1 MDQNR
6 LEGLKR
12 LLDERRGSAKQNR
25 SEELGVENSETE
37 NSEVSNSKAPNS
49 EVSNFESL
57 NPEASNSEFP
67 NSEISNY
74 ETQNSKVPNS
84 EASNSETLNSYP
96 DALNLEA
103 EADQNSACENSAEP
117 QNFIS
122 DDSGALPQNSKA
134 RDYDK
139 EPIIVKNY
147 ERLLISTIT
156 FLYMPMILGGYIL
169 SIWDLIFS
177 KHHISMME
185 IGSSVIFGIFIAIA
199 LRLIYSCC
207 VSNNNRKIYFMNN
220 SIDFYN
226 NGELERR
233 TNNLHLNDVISRPF
247 WGYCNDDKIRRF
259 IYNIIIIF
267 SIAALSFLSSQ
278 ILLLF
283 IFSILSAI
291 FLKIF
296 FHFLIVVNFKNFSF
310 FSAIVVD
317 YPYYEQENTYYLSSI
332 LSAKNYLVCVYDA
345 ERLNEIKEWF
355 LVRKNINID
364 KIEKYYLS

>member
-1 MDQNR
+1 
-6 LEGLKR
+6 
-12 LLDERRGSAKQNR
+12 
-25 SEELGVENSETE
+25 
-37 NSEVSNSKAPNS
+37 
-49 EVSNFESL
+49 
-57 NPEASNSEFP
+57 
-67 NSEISNY
+67 
-74 ETQNSKVPNS
+74 
-84 EASNSETLNSYP
+84 
-96 DALNLEA
+96 
-103 EADQNSACENSAEP
+103 ACDNNAEP

-122 DDSGALPQNSKA
+122 DDSGSLQQSPKA

-139 EPIIVKNY
+139 YPIIVKNY

-156 FLYMPMILGGYIL
+156 FLYAPMILGGYIL

-185 IGSSVIFGIFIAIA
+185 IGSSVIFGIFIAIV
-199 LRLIYSCC
+199 LRLIYSSC
-207 VSNNNRKIYFMNN
+207 VSNNNCKIYFMNN

-233 TNNLHLNDVISRPF
+233 TNNLHLNDVIGRPF

-278 ILLLF
+278 ILLFF

-296 FHFLIVVNFKNFSF
+296 FHFLIVGNFKNFSF

>member
-1 MDQNR
+1 MDQSR
-6 LEGLKR
+6 LEELKR
-12 LLDERRGSAKQNR
+12 LLQKWHQEPKRGLEQN
-25 SEELGVENSETE
+25 SNGENFKAQNSETQ
-37 NSEVSNSKAPNS
+37 NS
-49 EVSNFESL
+49 EVSNFEV
-57 NPEASNSEFP
+57 SNSESL
-67 NSEISNY
+67 NSESMNSEVSNY
-74 ETQNSKVPNS
+74 KSPNFESLNSKAPKSATN
-84 EASNSETLNSYP
+84 
-96 DALNLEA
+96 DLNLEA
-103 EADQNSACENSAEP
+103 EAARNSAYENNTEP
-117 QNFIS
+117 QNSIS
-122 DDSGALPQNSKA
+122 DGSGALRQNSKA

-156 FLYMPMILGGYIL
+156 FLYAPMILGGYIL
-169 SIWDLIFS
+169 SIWDLIFP
-177 KHHISMME
+177 KRHISMME

-199 LRLIYSCC
+199 LRLIYSSC

-233 TNNLHLNDVISRPF
+233 TNNIHLNYVISRPF

-267 SIAALSFLSSQ
+267 SITALSFLSSQ
-278 ILLLF
+278 ILLFF

-296 FHFLIVVNFKNFSF
+296 FHFLIVGNFKNFSF

-332 LSAKNYLVCVYDA
+332 LSAKNYLVCVYDT

>member
-1 MDQNR
+1 MDQSR
-6 LEGLKR
+6 LEELKR
-12 LLDERRGSAKQNR
+12 LLQKRHQEPKRGLEQN
-25 SEELGVENSETE
+25 SNGENFKAPNSEIQ
-37 NSEVSNSKAPNS
+37 NS
-49 EVSNFESL
+49 EVSNFEV
-57 NPEASNSEFP
+57 SNSESLNFELPNFESLNSKAP
-67 NSEISNY
+67 NSATN
-74 ETQNSKVPNS
+74 
-84 EASNSETLNSYP
+84 
-96 DALNLEA
+96 DLNLEA
-103 EADQNSACENSAEP
+103 EADKNSAYENNAEP

-122 DDSGALPQNSKA
+122 DDSGSLRQNSKA

-139 EPIIVKNY
+139 DPIIVKNY

-156 FLYMPMILGGYIL
+156 FLYAPMILGGYIL

-185 IGSSVIFGIFIAIA
+185 IGSSIIFGIFIAIA
-199 LRLIYSCC
+199 LRLIYNCC

-233 TNNLHLNDVISRPF
+233 TNNLHLNYVMGRPF

-278 ILLLF
+278 ILLFF

-296 FHFLIVVNFKNFSF
+296 FHFLIVGNFKNFSF

-332 LSAKNYLVCVYDA
+332 LSAKNYLVCVYGA

-355 LVRKNINID
+355 LIRKHIDID

>member
-1 MDQNR
+1 MGQGR
-6 LEGLKR
+6 LEELKR
-12 LLDERRGSAKQNR
+12 LLQKRHQEPKRGLEQN
-25 SEELGVENSETE
+25 SNGENSKAPNSETE
-37 NSEVSNSKAPNS
+37 NSEA
-49 EVSNFESL
+49 SNFEV
-57 NPEASNSEFP
+57 SNSEFLNFESP
-67 NSEISNY
+67 NSEIL
-74 ETQNSKVPNS
+74 NSKSLNSRAQNS
-84 EASNSETLNSYP
+84 EASNSETLNSDP
-96 DALNLEA
+96 GALNSEA
-103 EADQNSACENSAEP
+103 EADQNSACENSAEQ
-117 QNFIS
+117 QNFIL
-122 DDSGALPQNSKA
+122 DDSGSLQQNSKA

-169 SIWDLIFS
+169 SIWNSISS

-185 IGSSVIFGIFIAIA
+185 IGSSIIFGIFIAIA
-199 LRLIYSCC
+199 LRLIYSSC

-233 TNNLHLNDVISRPF
+233 TNNLHLNYVIGRPF
-247 WGYCNDDKIRRF
+247 WGYCNDDKVRRF

-278 ILLLF
+278 ILLFF

-296 FHFLIVVNFKNFSF
+296 FHFLIVGNFKNFSF
-310 FSAIVVD
+310 FTAIVVD

-332 LSAKNYLVCVYDA
+332 LSAKNYLVCVYDT
-345 ERLNEIKEWF
+345 ERPNEIKEWF

>member
-1 MDQNR
+1 MDQSR
-6 LEGLKR
+6 LEKLKKLLQKRHQESKRGL
-12 LLDERRGSAKQNR
+12 EQN
-25 SEELGVENSETE
+25 SNGENFKAPNSET
-37 NSEVSNSKAPNS
+37 KNS
-49 EVSNFESL
+49 EVSNFEVSNFEFL
-57 NPEASNSEFP
+57 NFEPP
-67 NSEISNY
+67 NFEIL
-74 ETQNSKVPNS
+74 NSKSSNS
-84 EASNSETLNSYP
+84 EASKFETLKSHPN
-96 DALNLEA
+96 ALNLETELET
-103 EADQNSACENSAEP
+103 EADQNSACDNNAEP

-122 DDSGALPQNSKA
+122 DDSGSLQQSPKA

-139 EPIIVKNY
+139 YPIIVKNY

-156 FLYMPMILGGYIL
+156 FLYAPMILGGYIL

-185 IGSSVIFGIFIAIA
+185 IGSSVIFGIFIAIV
-199 LRLIYSCC
+199 LRLIYSSC
-207 VSNNNRKIYFMNN
+207 VSNNNCKIYFMNN

-233 TNNLHLNDVISRPF
+233 TNNLHLNDVIGRPF

-278 ILLLF
+278 ILLFF

-296 FHFLIVVNFKNFSF
+296 FHFLIVGNFKNFSF

-332 LSAKNYLVCVYDA
+332 LSAKNYLVCVYGA

>member
-1 MDQNR
+1 MDQGR
-6 LEGLKR
+6 LEELKR
-12 LLDERRGSAKQNR
+12 LLNERCGDAKQNR
-25 SEELGVENSETE
+25 SEELAVENSKTENSETE
-37 NSEVSNSKAPNS
+37 NFEVSNSKALNFEIQNS
-49 EVSNFESL
+49 EVSNFESQDYEVSNFEVL
-57 NPEASNSEFP
+57 NSVSLNFESLNSKAP
-67 NSEISNY
+67 NSA
-74 ETQNSKVPNS
+74 T
-84 EASNSETLNSYP
+84 

-103 EADQNSACENSAEP
+103 EADQNSACDNNAEP

-122 DDSGALPQNSKA
+122 NDSGSLQQNSKA

-156 FLYMPMILGGYIL
+156 FLYVPMILGGYIL
-169 SIWDLIFS
+169 SIWNLIFS
-177 KHHISMME
+177 KHYISMME
-185 IGSSVIFGIFIAIA
+185 IGSSIIFGIFIAIA
-199 LRLIYSCC
+199 LRLIYNCC

-233 TNNLHLNDVISRPF
+233 TNNLHLNDMIGRPF
-247 WGYCNDDKIRRF
+247 WGYCNDDKVRRL

-278 ILLLF
+278 ILLFF

-296 FHFLIVVNFKNFSF
+296 FHFLIVGNFKNFSF
-310 FSAIVVD
+310 FSTIVVD
-317 YPYYEQENTYYLSSI
+317 YPYYEQKNTYYLSSI
-332 LSAKNYLVCVYDA
+332 LSAKNYLVCVYDT

-355 LVRKNINID
+355 LIRKHIDID
-364 KIEKYYLS
+364 KIEKYYLN

>member
-1 MDQNR
+1 MACPSNLKAAKMDQGR
-6 LEGLKR
+6 LEELKR
-12 LLDERRGSAKQNR
+12 LLQKRHQEPKRGLEQN
-25 SEELGVENSETE
+25 SNGENFKISNSEIQ
-37 NSEVSNSKAPNS
+37 NS
-49 EVSNFESL
+49 EVSNFEVLNSESL
-57 NPEASNSEFP
+57 NSRA
-67 NSEISNY
+67 
-74 ETQNSKVPNS
+74 TNS
-84 EASNSETLNSYP
+84 EASNFETLNSDP
-96 DALNLEA
+96 GALNSEA
-103 EADQNSACENSAEP
+103 EVAQNSACKNSAEQ
-117 QNFIS
+117 QNFTS
-122 DDSGALPQNSKA
+122 NDSGSLRQNSKA
-134 RDYDK
+134 RNYDK
-139 EPIIVKNY
+139 DPLIVKNY

-156 FLYMPMILGGYIL
+156 FLYAPMILGGYIL

-185 IGSSVIFGIFIAIA
+185 IGSSIIFGIFIAIA
-199 LRLIYSCC
+199 LRLIYNCC

-233 TNNLHLNDVISRPF
+233 TNNLHLNYVICITF
-247 WGYCNDDKIRRF
+247 WGYCNDDKVRRL

-278 ILLLF
+278 ILLFF
-283 IFSILSAI
+283 IFSILSAL

-296 FHFLIVVNFKNFSF
+296 FHFLIVGNFKNFSF

-332 LSAKNYLVCVYDA
+332 LSAKNYLVCVYDT

-355 LVRKNINID
+355 LIRKHIDID

>member
-1 MDQNR
+1 MDQSR
-6 LEGLKR
+6 
-12 LLDERRGSAKQNR
+12 LDELKKLLQKRHQEPKQGL
-25 SEELGVENSETE
+25 EQNSNGE
-37 NSEVSNSKAPNS
+37 NSKA
-49 EVSNFESL
+49 SNFETKNS
-57 NPEASNSEFP
+57 EASNFEVL
-67 NSEISNY
+67 
-74 ETQNSKVPNS
+74 NSKSLNYRAQNS
-84 EASNSETLNSYP
+84 EASNSEIINSDP
-96 DALNLEA
+96 DALNLKAKLEA
-103 EADQNSACENSAEP
+103 ESVQNSVRKNNTEP

-122 DDSGALPQNSKA
+122 DDSGFLQHNPKA

-156 FLYMPMILGGYIL
+156 FLYAPMILGGYIL

-185 IGSSVIFGIFIAIA
+185 IGSSIIFGIFIAIA

-226 NGELERR
+226 NGEPERR
-233 TNNLHLNDVISRPF
+233 TNNLHLNDVIGRPF
-247 WGYCNDDKIRRF
+247 WGYCNDDKVRRF

-267 SIAALSFLSSQ
+267 SIVALSFLSSQ

-296 FHFLIVVNFKNFSF
+296 FHFLIVGNFKNFSF

-332 LSAKNYLVCVYDA
+332 LSAKNYLICVYDA

-355 LVRKNINID
+355 LIRKHIDID

>member
-1 MDQNR
+1 MDQSR
-6 LEGLKR
+6 
-12 LLDERRGSAKQNR
+12 LDELKKPLQKRHQEPKRGLEQN
-25 SEELGVENSETE
+25 SNGENI
-37 NSEVSNSKAPNS
+37 KAPNS
-49 EVSNFESL
+49 EVSNSKFL
-57 NPEASNSEFP
+57 NYKSSNF
-67 NSEISNY
+67 
-74 ETQNSKVPNS
+74 
-84 EASNSETLNSYP
+84 EASNSETINSDP

-103 EADQNSACENSAEP
+103 EADQNSACDNNAEP
-117 QNFIS
+117 QNSIS
-122 DDSGALPQNSKA
+122 DDSGALRQNSKA

-156 FLYMPMILGGYIL
+156 FLYAPMILGGYIL

-185 IGSSVIFGIFIAIA
+185 IGSSVIFGIFIAIV
-199 LRLIYSCC
+199 LRLIYSSC
-207 VSNNNRKIYFMNN
+207 VSNNNCKIYFMNN

-226 NGELERR
+226 NDELERR
-233 TNNLHLNDVISRPF
+233 TNNLHLNDVIGRPF
-247 WGYCNDDKIRRF
+247 WGYCNDDKVRRF

-267 SIAALSFLSSQ
+267 SIVALSFLSSQ
-278 ILLLF
+278 ILLFF

-296 FHFLIVVNFKNFSF
+296 FHFLIVGNFKNFSF
-310 FSAIVVD
+310 FSAIVVN
-317 YPYYEQENTYYLSSI
+317 YPYYEQEDTYYLSSI

>member
-1 MDQNR
+1 MDQQSR
-6 LEGLKR
+6 LEELKKLLQKRHQEPKQGLV
-12 LLDERRGSAKQNR
+12 QN
-25 SEELGVENSETE
+25 SNGENF
-37 NSEVSNSKAPNS
+37 KAPNS
-49 EVSNFESL
+49 EIQNSEASNFEVSNF
-57 NPEASNSEFP
+57 
-67 NSEISNY
+67 
-74 ETQNSKVPNS
+74 
-84 EASNSETLNSYP
+84 EASNSETLNSDP
-96 DALNLEA
+96 GALNLET
-103 EADQNSACENSAEP
+103 EADQNSACDNNAEP

-122 DDSGALPQNSKA
+122 DDSGSLQQSPEA

-139 EPIIVKNY
+139 YPIIVKNY

-156 FLYMPMILGGYIL
+156 FLYAPMILGGYIL

-185 IGSSVIFGIFIAIA
+185 IGSSVIFGIFIAIV
-199 LRLIYSCC
+199 LRLIYSSC
-207 VSNNNRKIYFMNN
+207 VSNNNCKIYFMNN

-233 TNNLHLNDVISRPF
+233 TNNLHLNYVMGRPF
-247 WGYCNDDKIRRF
+247 WGYCNDDKVRRL

-278 ILLLF
+278 ILLFF

-296 FHFLIVVNFKNFSF
+296 FHFLIVGNFKNFLF

-332 LSAKNYLVCVYDA
+332 LSAKNYLVCVYGA

-355 LVRKNINID
+355 LIRKHIDID

>member
-1 MDQNR
+1 MDQSR
-6 LEGLKR
+6 LGELRKLLQKRHQEPKRGL
-12 LLDERRGSAKQNR
+12 EQN
-25 SEELGVENSETE
+25 SNGENFKAPNSEIQ
-37 NSEVSNSKAPNS
+37 NS
-49 EVSNFESL
+49 EVSNFEV
-57 NPEASNSEFP
+57 SNSEFLNFESP
-67 NSEISNY
+67 NSESL
-74 ETQNSKVPNS
+74 NSRAPNF
-84 EASNSETLNSYP
+84 EASNSETLNSDS
-96 DALNLEA
+96 DALNLKA
-103 EADQNSACENSAEP
+103 EADQNSACENNAEQ

-122 DDSGALPQNSKA
+122 DGSGALPQNSKA

-139 EPIIVKNY
+139 EPIVIKNY
-147 ERLLISTIT
+147 EKLLISTIT

-177 KHHISMME
+177 RHHISMME

-199 LRLIYSCC
+199 LRLIYSYCI
-207 VSNNNRKIYFMNN
+207 SNNNRKIYFMNN
-220 SIDFYN
+220 SIDFYK

-233 TNNLHLNDVISRPF
+233 TNNLHLNYVIGRPF
-247 WGYCNDDKIRRF
+247 WGYCNDDKVRRF

-267 SIAALSFLSSQ
+267 SITALSFLSSQ
-278 ILLLF
+278 ILLFF

-296 FHFLIVVNFKNFSF
+296 FHFLIVGNFKNFSF
-310 FSAIVVD
+310 FSAIIVD

-332 LSAKNYLVCVYDA
+332 LSAKNYLVCVYDT

-355 LVRKNINID
+355 LIRKHIDID

>member
-1 MDQNR
+1 MENYN
-6 LEGLKR
+6 
-12 LLDERRGSAKQNR
+12 KQ
-25 SEELGVENSETE
+25 
-37 NSEVSNSKAPNS
+37 
-49 EVSNFESL
+49 
-57 NPEASNSEFP
+57 
-67 NSEISNY
+67 
-74 ETQNSKVPNS
+74 
-84 EASNSETLNSYP
+84 
-96 DALNLEA
+96 
-103 EADQNSACENSAEP
+103 
-117 QNFIS
+117 
-122 DDSGALPQNSKA
+122 KA

-156 FLYMPMILGGYIL
+156 FLYAPMILGGYIL
-169 SIWDLIFS
+169 SIWDLIFP
-177 KHHISMME
+177 KRHISMME
-185 IGSSVIFGIFIAIA
+185 ISSSVIFGIFIAIV
-199 LRLIYSCC
+199 LRLIYNSC

-233 TNNLHLNDVISRPF
+233 TNNIHLNYVISRPF

-278 ILLLF
+278 ILLFF

-296 FHFLIVVNFKNFSF
+296 FHFLIVGNFKNFSF

-317 YPYYEQENTYYLSSI
+317 CPYYEQENTYYLSSI
-332 LSAKNYLVCVYDA
+332 LSAKNYLVCVYDT

-355 LVRKNINID
+355 LVRKNINIG

>member
-1 MDQNR
+1 MDQSG
-6 LEGLKR
+6 LEKLKKLLQKRHQEPKRGL
-12 LLDERRGSAKQNR
+12 EQNFNG
-25 SEELGVENSETE
+25 ENFEAPNSET
-37 NSEVSNSKAPNS
+37 KNS
-49 EVSNFESL
+49 EVSNFKV
-57 NPEASNSEFP
+57 SNSRTLNFEAP
-67 NSEISNY
+67 NSEI
-74 ETQNSKVPNS
+74 QNSETSNF
-84 EASNSETLNSYP
+84 EASNSETLNSDP
-96 DALNLEA
+96 DALNLET
-103 EADQNSACENSAEP
+103 EADQNSACENIAEQ
-117 QNFIS
+117 QNSIS
-122 DDSGALPQNSKA
+122 DDSGSLQHNSKA

-156 FLYMPMILGGYIL
+156 FLYAPMILGGYIL

-185 IGSSVIFGIFIAIA
+185 IGSSIIFGIFIAIA

-233 TNNLHLNDVISRPF
+233 TNNLHLNYVIGRPF
-247 WGYCNDDKIRRF
+247 WGYCNDDKVRRF

-278 ILLLF
+278 ILLFF

-296 FHFLIVVNFKNFSF
+296 FHFLIVGNFKNFSF
-310 FSAIVVD
+310 FSAIIVD

-355 LVRKNINID
+355 LVRKNINIG

>member
-6 LEGLKR
+6 LEELKR
-12 LLDERRGSAKQNR
+12 LLQKQHQEPKRGLEQN
-25 SEELGVENSETE
+25 SNGENFKVPNSET
-37 NSEVSNSKAPNS
+37 KNS
-49 EVSNFESL
+49 EVSNFEVLNSKSL
-57 NPEASNSEFP
+57 NYRA
-67 NSEISNY
+67 
-74 ETQNSKVPNS
+74 QNF
-84 EASNSETLNSYP
+84 EASNSETLNFDP

-103 EADQNSACENSAEP
+103 EADHNSAFENNAEP

-122 DDSGALPQNSKA
+122 DGSGALPQNSKA

-139 EPIIVKNY
+139 EPIVIKNY

-169 SIWDLIFS
+169 NIWDLIFS

-185 IGSSVIFGIFIAIA
+185 IGSSIIFGIFIAIA

-220 SIDFYN
+220 FIDFYN

-233 TNNLHLNDVISRPF
+233 TNNLHLNYVIGRPF

-278 ILLLF
+278 ILLFF

-296 FHFLIVVNFKNFSF
+296 FHFLIVGNFKNFSF

-332 LSAKNYLVCVYDA
+332 LSAKNYLVCVYDT

-355 LVRKNINID
+355 LIRKHIDID

>member
-1 MDQNR
+1 MDQSR
-6 LEGLKR
+6 
-12 LLDERRGSAKQNR
+12 LDELKKPLQKRHQEPKRGSEQN
-25 SEELGVENSETE
+25 SNGENFKVPNSEIQNFE
-37 NSEVSNSKAPNS
+37 ASNFEVSNSEFLNFESPNSESLNSKAPNS
-49 EVSNFESL
+49 
-57 NPEASNSEFP
+57 
-67 NSEISNY
+67 
-74 ETQNSKVPNS
+74 Q
-84 EASNSETLNSYP
+84 ASNSETLNSDP
-96 DALNLEA
+96 DALNLETEAARNSAYENNA
-103 EADQNSACENSAEP
+103 EQQNS
-117 QNFIS
+117 IS
-122 DDSGALPQNSKA
+122 DGSGALRQNSKA

-139 EPIIVKNY
+139 DPIIVKNY
-147 ERLLISTIT
+147 ETLFISTIT
-156 FLYMPMILGGYIL
+156 FLYAPMILGGYIL

-185 IGSSVIFGIFIAIA
+185 IGSSVIFGIFIAIV
-199 LRLIYSCC
+199 LRLIYSSC
-207 VSNNNRKIYFMNN
+207 VSNNNCKIYFMNN

-233 TNNLHLNDVISRPF
+233 TNNLHLNDVIGRPF

-278 ILLLF
+278 ILLFF

-296 FHFLIVVNFKNFSF
+296 FHFLIVGNFKNFSF

-355 LVRKNINID
+355 LIRKHIDID

>member
-1 MDQNR
+1 MDQSR
-6 LEGLKR
+6 LEELKR
-12 LLDERRGSAKQNR
+12 LLQKRHQEPKRGLEQN
-25 SEELGVENSETE
+25 SNGENFKAPNSETK
-37 NSEVSNSKAPNS
+37 NSEVFNFEVSNFEFLNFEPPNSEILNSEPPNFESFNSKAPNS
-49 EVSNFESL
+49 ATN
-57 NPEASNSEFP
+57 
-67 NSEISNY
+67 
-74 ETQNSKVPNS
+74 
-84 EASNSETLNSYP
+84 
-96 DALNLEA
+96 DLNLEA
-103 EADQNSACENSAEP
+103 KAAQYSAFENNAEP

-122 DDSGALPQNSKA
+122 DDSGSLQQNSKA

-185 IGSSVIFGIFIAIA
+185 IGSSIIFGIFIAIA
-199 LRLIYSCC
+199 LRLIYSSC

-233 TNNLHLNDVISRPF
+233 INNFHLNDVIGRPF
-247 WGYCNDDKIRRF
+247 WGYCNDDKIRRL

-267 SIAALSFLSSQ
+267 SISALSVLSSQ
-278 ILLLF
+278 ILLFF

-296 FHFLIVVNFKNFSF
+296 FHFLIVGNFKNFSF

-332 LSAKNYLVCVYDA
+332 LSAKNYLVCVYDT

>member
-1 MDQNR
+1 MDQSR
-6 LEGLKR
+6 
-12 LLDERRGSAKQNR
+12 LDELKKPLQKRHQEPKRGLEQN
-25 SEELGVENSETE
+25 SNGENFKVPNSEIQ
-37 NSEVSNSKAPNS
+37 NSEAFNFEVSNSRTLNFEASNFEILNSEPPNSKAPNS
-49 EVSNFESL
+49 
-57 NPEASNSEFP
+57 A
-67 NSEISNY
+67 
-74 ETQNSKVPNS
+74 T
-84 EASNSETLNSYP
+84 

-103 EADQNSACENSAEP
+103 EADQNSACDNNAEP

-122 DDSGALPQNSKA
+122 DDSGSLQQSPKA

-139 EPIIVKNY
+139 YPIIVKNY

-156 FLYMPMILGGYIL
+156 FLYAPMILGGYIL

-185 IGSSVIFGIFIAIA
+185 IGSSVIFGIFIAIV
-199 LRLIYSCC
+199 LRLIYSSC
-207 VSNNNRKIYFMNN
+207 VSNNNCKIYFMNN

-233 TNNLHLNDVISRPF
+233 TNNFHLNDVIGRPF

-278 ILLLF
+278 ILLFF

-296 FHFLIVVNFKNFSF
+296 FHFLIVGNFKNFSF

-332 LSAKNYLVCVYDA
+332 LSAKNYLICIYDV

-355 LVRKNINID
+355 LIRKHIDID

>member
-1 MDQNR
+1 MDQSR
-6 LEGLKR
+6 LKELKKLLQKRHQELKR
-12 LLDERRGSAKQNR
+12 GLEQN
-25 SEELGVENSETE
+25 SDGENFKISNSEIQ
-37 NSEVSNSKAPNS
+37 NS
-49 EVSNFESL
+49 EVSNF
-57 NPEASNSEFP
+57 
-67 NSEISNY
+67 
-74 ETQNSKVPNS
+74 KVPNS
-84 EASNSETLNSYP
+84 KVLNSESLNSRAPNFEASNSETLNSDP
-96 DALNLEA
+96 GALNLKA
-103 EADQNSACENSAEP
+103 EAAQNSACENSAEQ
-117 QNFIS
+117 QNFIL
-122 DDSGALPQNSKA
+122 DDSGSLQQSPEA

-139 EPIIVKNY
+139 YPIIVKNY

-156 FLYMPMILGGYIL
+156 FLYAPMILGGYIL

-177 KHHISMME
+177 KYHISMME
-185 IGSSVIFGIFIAIA
+185 IGSSIIFGIFIAIA

-207 VSNNNRKIYFMNN
+207 VSNNNCKIYFMNN

-233 TNNLHLNDVISRPF
+233 TNNLHLNYVMGRPF
-247 WGYCNDDKIRRF
+247 WGYCNEDKVRRF

-278 ILLLF
+278 ILLFF

-296 FHFLIVVNFKNFSF
+296 FHFLIVGNFKNFSF

-332 LSAKNYLVCVYDA
+332 LSAKNYLVCVYDT

-355 LVRKNINID
+355 LIRKHIDID

>member
-1 MDQNR
+1 MGQGR
-6 LEGLKR
+6 LEELKR
-12 LLDERRGSAKQNR
+12 LLQKRHQEPKRGLEQN
-25 SEELGVENSETE
+25 SNGENFKAPNSETE
-37 NSEVSNSKAPNS
+37 NSEA
-49 EVSNFESL
+49 SNF
-57 NPEASNSEFP
+57 EASNSEFL
-67 NSEISNY
+67 NFEVS
-74 ETQNSKVPNS
+74 NSKFLNYKS
-84 EASNSETLNSYP
+84 SNSETLNSNP

-103 EADQNSACENSAEP
+103 EADQNSACDNNAEP

-122 DDSGALPQNSKA
+122 DDSGSLQQSPKA

-139 EPIIVKNY
+139 YPIIVKNY

-156 FLYMPMILGGYIL
+156 FLYAPMILGGYIL

-185 IGSSVIFGIFIAIA
+185 IGSSVIFGIFIAIV
-199 LRLIYSCC
+199 LRLIYSSC
-207 VSNNNRKIYFMNN
+207 VSNNNCKIYFMNN

-226 NGELERR
+226 NGKLERR
-233 TNNLHLNDVISRPF
+233 TNNLHLNDVIGRPF
-247 WGYCNDDKIRRF
+247 WGYCNDDKVRRL

-278 ILLLF
+278 ILLFF
-283 IFSILSAI
+283 IFSIISAI

-296 FHFLIVVNFKNFSF
+296 FHFLIVGNFKNFSF

-317 YPYYEQENTYYLSSI
+317 YPYYERENTYYLSSI
-332 LSAKNYLVCVYDA
+332 LSAKNYLICIYDV

>member
-1 MDQNR
+1 MDQSG
-6 LEGLKR
+6 LEKLKKLLQKRHQEPKRGL
-12 LLDERRGSAKQNR
+12 EQN
-25 SEELGVENSETE
+25 SNGENF
-37 NSEVSNSKAPNS
+37 KAPNS
-49 EVSNFESL
+49 EIKNSETSNFEI
-57 NPEASNSEFP
+57 SNSEVL
-67 NSEISNY
+67 NSESL
-74 ETQNSKVPNS
+74 NSRAPNS
-84 EASNSETLNSYP
+84 EASNSETLNSDP

-103 EADQNSACENSAEP
+103 EAAQNSACENNAEP

-122 DDSGALPQNSKA
+122 DDNGALRENSKT

-156 FLYMPMILGGYIL
+156 FLYAPMILGGYIL

-185 IGSSVIFGIFIAIA
+185 IGSSIIFGIFIAIV
-199 LRLIYSCC
+199 LRLICSCC

-233 TNNLHLNDVISRPF
+233 TNNLHLNYVIGRPF

-278 ILLLF
+278 ILLFF

-296 FHFLIVVNFKNFSF
+296 FHFLIVGNFKNFSF

-317 YPYYEQENTYYLSSI
+317 YPHYERENTYYLSSI
-332 LSAKNYLVCVYDA
+332 LSAKNYLICIYDV

-355 LVRKNINID
+355 LIRKHIDID

>member
-1 MDQNR
+1 MDQSR
-6 LEGLKR
+6 LEELKR
-12 LLDERRGSAKQNR
+12 LLQKRHQEPKRGLEQN
-25 SEELGVENSETE
+25 SNGENF
-37 NSEVSNSKAPNS
+37 KAPNS
-49 EVSNFESL
+49 EIQNS
-57 NPEASNSEFP
+57 EASNYKFL
-67 NSEISNY
+67 NY
-74 ETQNSKVPNS
+74 KS
-84 EASNSETLNSYP
+84 SNSETLNSDP
-96 DALNLEA
+96 DALNLETESEA
-103 EADQNSACENSAEP
+103 EADQNSACENSAEQ
-117 QNFIS
+117 QNFIL
-122 DDSGALPQNSKA
+122 DDSGSLQQSPKA

-139 EPIIVKNY
+139 YPIIVKNY

-156 FLYMPMILGGYIL
+156 FLYAPMILGGYIL

-185 IGSSVIFGIFIAIA
+185 IGSSIIFGIFIAIA
-199 LRLIYSCC
+199 LRLIYSSC

-233 TNNLHLNDVISRPF
+233 TNNLHLNYVIGRPF
-247 WGYCNDDKIRRF
+247 WGYCNDDKVRRF

-278 ILLLF
+278 ILLFF

-296 FHFLIVVNFKNFSF
+296 FHFLIVGNFKNFSF

-332 LSAKNYLVCVYDA
+332 LSAKNYLVCVYDT

>member
-1 MDQNR
+1 MDQGR
-6 LEGLKR
+6 LGELKR
-12 LLDERRGSAKQNR
+12 LLQKRHQEPKLGLEQN
-25 SEELGVENSETE
+25 SNGENFKVPNSETLNFE
-37 NSEVSNSKAPNS
+37 ASNFETQNSKAPNS
-49 EVSNFESL
+49 KVS
-57 NPEASNSEFP
+57 
-67 NSEISNY
+67 
-74 ETQNSKVPNS
+74 NS

-185 IGSSVIFGIFIAIA
+185 IGSSIIFGIFIAIA
-199 LRLIYSCC
+199 LRLIYSCR
-207 VSNNNRKIYFMNN
+207 VSNNNRKIYFMDN

-233 TNNLHLNDVISRPF
+233 TNNIHLNYVISRPF

-278 ILLLF
+278 ILLFF

-291 FLKIF
+291 F
-296 FHFLIVVNFKNFSF
+296 
-310 FSAIVVD
+310 
-317 YPYYEQENTYYLSSI
+317 
-332 LSAKNYLVCVYDA
+332 
-345 ERLNEIKEWF
+345 
-355 LVRKNINID
+355 
-364 KIEKYYLS
+364 

>member
-1 MDQNR
+1 MDQSR
-6 LEGLKR
+6 LEELKR
-12 LLDERRGSAKQNR
+12 LLQKRHQEPKQS
-25 SEELGVENSETE
+25 SEQNYNGENFKAPNSETKNSKVSNFE
-37 NSEVSNSKAPNS
+37 ISNSEFLNFESPNSEVSNSKFLNYKS
-49 EVSNFESL
+49 SNF
-57 NPEASNSEFP
+57 
-67 NSEISNY
+67 
-74 ETQNSKVPNS
+74 
-84 EASNSETLNSYP
+84 EASNSETLNSDP
-96 DALNLEA
+96 GALNLRAELEA
-103 EADQNSACENSAEP
+103 EADQNSACVNNTEP
-117 QNFIS
+117 QNFTS
-122 DDSGALPQNSKA
+122 DDSGFLQHNPKA

-185 IGSSVIFGIFIAIA
+185 IGSSIIFGIFIAIA
-199 LRLIYSCC
+199 LRLIYSSC

-233 TNNLHLNDVISRPF
+233 TNNLHLNYVISRPF
-247 WGYCNDDKIRRF
+247 WGYCNDDKVRRF

-267 SIAALSFLSSQ
+267 SIAALSFLSSK
-278 ILLLF
+278 ILLFF

-296 FHFLIVVNFKNFSF
+296 FHCLIVGNFKNFSF

-332 LSAKNYLVCVYDA
+332 LLAKNYLVCVYDA

-355 LVRKNINID
+355 LIRKHIDID

>member
-1 MDQNR
+1 M
-6 LEGLKR
+6 
-12 LLDERRGSAKQNR
+12 
-25 SEELGVENSETE
+25 ENYNE
-37 NSEVSNSKAPNS
+37 
-49 EVSNFESL
+49 
-57 NPEASNSEFP
+57 
-67 NSEISNY
+67 
-74 ETQNSKVPNS
+74 Q
-84 EASNSETLNSYP
+84 
-96 DALNLEA
+96 
-103 EADQNSACENSAEP
+103 
-117 QNFIS
+117 
-122 DDSGALPQNSKA
+122 KA

-185 IGSSVIFGIFIAIA
+185 IGSSVIFGIFIAIV

-233 TNNLHLNDVISRPF
+233 TNNIHLNYVISRPF
-247 WGYCNDDKIRRF
+247 WGYCNDDKIRRL

-267 SIAALSFLSSQ
+267 SITALSFLSSQ
-278 ILLLF
+278 ILLFF

-296 FHFLIVVNFKNFSF
+296 FHFLIVGNFKNFSF

-332 LSAKNYLVCVYDA
+332 LSAKNYLICVYDA

>member
-1 MDQNR
+1 MDQSR
-6 LEGLKR
+6 LKELKK
-12 LLDERRGSAKQNR
+12 LLQKRHQEPKRGSEQNYN
-25 SEELGVENSETE
+25 GENF
-37 NSEVSNSKAPNS
+37 KAPNS
-49 EVSNFESL
+49 ETKNFEASNFESL
-57 NPEASNSEFP
+57 NSK
-67 NSEISNY
+67 ISNFEVSNF
-74 ETQNSKVPNS
+74 ETQNSKIPNS

-134 RDYDK
+134 RDYYK

-156 FLYMPMILGGYIL
+156 FLYAPMILGGYIL

-177 KHHISMME
+177 RHHISMME

-199 LRLIYSCC
+199 LRLIYSSC

-233 TNNLHLNDVISRPF
+233 TNNIHLNYVISRPF

-278 ILLLF
+278 ILLFF

-296 FHFLIVVNFKNFSF
+296 FHFLIVGSFKNFSF
-310 FSAIVVD
+310 FSAIIVD
-317 YPYYEQENTYYLSSI
+317 YPYYE
-332 LSAKNYLVCVYDA
+332 
-345 ERLNEIKEWF
+345 
-355 LVRKNINID
+355 
-364 KIEKYYLS
+364 